1 MGVLTDGVLF
11 GDVFGTEAMRSVFDE
26 SAFISTFLEVEA
38 ALARAEASEDVV
50 PQWAADEITANA
62 SIDSIDLGTVAAN
75 VADYG
80 LFSMAIV
87 DAWKEELGEAGEYV
101 HWGASTQD
109 VSDTVLVVQ
118 LRDAIERIGD
128 TLLEIRD
135 RLTAL
140 AESHRE
146 TPMIGRTQH
155 VNAPPV
161 TFGFKVATWL
171 DEIERHFDRVA
182 ELESR
187 LYVVEFAGASG
198 TLAALGDDGPDVLEA
213 FAAELDLE
221 TPDIGWTATRDRF
234 AETVSVFALVAGTLA
249 RISRQI
255 LLLNRPEF
263 GELTETVPGDNLASS
278 TNPHKRNPVLSQHT
292 VGLARLVRGYAAVTN
307 ELLEPLDERDRSTW
321 YVEFA
326 VIPES
331 ACCLHRMLENVRINL
346 GGLQVHSDAME
357 RNIERSGSLVVSEAI
372 MMALADSL
380 GRQTAHELVREHAM
394 TALESEQ
401 SFRTVLEADTR
412 VVDALSEEELELL
425 DDPSTYVGLAE
436 LFVDR
441 VLAAAESPP
450 RTG

>member
-1 MGVLTDGVLF
+1 MGFHTDGVLF
-11 GDVFGTEAMRSVFDE
+11 GDVFGTKAMRDVFDE

-38 ALARAEASEDVV
+38 ALARAEAAADVI
-50 PQWAADEITANA
+50 PQWAADEITTKA
-62 SIDSIDLGTVAAN
+62 SIDSLDLDQVAAN

-80 LFSMAIV
+80 LFSMSIV
-87 DAWKEELGEAGEYV
+87 GAWKEALGDAGEYV

-109 VSDTVLVVQ
+109 ISDTVLVLQ
-118 LRDAIERIGD
+118 LREALQLVGDA
-128 TLLEIRD
+128 LLEIRE
-135 RLTAL
+135 RLATL
-140 AESHRE
+140 AASHRE
-146 TPMIGRTQH
+146 TTMIGRTQH

-171 DEIERHFDRVA
+171 DEIERHVDRVA

-198 TLAALGDDGPDVLEA
+198 TLAALGDDGLDVLEG

-234 AETVSVFALVAGTLA
+234 AEAMSVFALLAGTLG

-263 GELTETVPGDNLASS
+263 GELDETVPEDDLGSS

-292 VGLARLVRGYAAVTN
+292 VGLTRLVRAYANVAN
-307 ELLEPLDERDRSTW
+307 ELLEPLDERDRSSW

-326 VIPES
+326 IIPES
-331 ACCLHRMLENVRINL
+331 TCCLHRMLENVRINL
-346 GGLQVHSDAME
+346 ADLEVRPDAME
-357 RNIERSGSLVVSEAI
+357 QNIERSGSLVVSEAI
-372 MMALADSL
+372 MMALAESL

-394 TALESEQ
+394 TALESEK
-401 SFRTVLEADTR
+401 SFRAVLEADPR
-412 VVDALSEEELELL
+412 VVDALSDEELDALTN
-425 DDPSTYVGLAE
+425 PSTYVGLAE
-436 LFVDR
+436 SFVDR
-441 VLAAAESPP
+441 VLASVESRR
-450 RTG
+450 RTD